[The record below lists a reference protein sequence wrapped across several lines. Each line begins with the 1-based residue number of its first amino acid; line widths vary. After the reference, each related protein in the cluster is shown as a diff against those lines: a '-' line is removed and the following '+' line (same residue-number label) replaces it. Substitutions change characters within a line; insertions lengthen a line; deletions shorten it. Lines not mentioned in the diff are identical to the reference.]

1 MSILNLKSKLDQHF
15 SKLNLQPS
23 GVKEK
28 GSNITLS
35 VASFTNLDKLIK
47 LRLPELS
54 NNLRIKLFI
63 DPFDRLKGQ
72 PTINLS
78 IPPVEK
84 KGQPLKLT
92 IPELDKLKGMP
103 TTKLYIPIPEKKGQQ
118 LNLSIPLTEKKG
130 HDTPVPEFTPLV
142 SLTSD
147 LTIVNTPQTFDDGRG
162 NIVTG
167 QQSFDRPSS
176 KTLENMESKFAI
188 QSEPG
193 TRGPYGVTDYVDGTK
208 QGRGFISPGG
218 PPDGFTIDMETLEGD
233 IVSSLAVDGDMA
245 LTPLSYTVAGMNSD
259 LEYGVVQEQTFDD
272 TSILET
278 AWGSAFMVTP
288 LQYYTSQFWPHDVEG
303 IICTS
308 LP

>member
-147 LTIVNTPQTFDDGRG
+147 LTIVN
-162 NIVTG
+162 NVYLKL
-167 QQSFDRPSS
+167 S
-176 KTLENMESKFAI
+176 KNRI
-188 QSEPG
+188 
-193 TRGPYGVTDYVDGTK
+193 
-208 QGRGFISPGG
+208 
-218 PPDGFTIDMETLEGD
+218 
-233 IVSSLAVDGDMA
+233 
-245 LTPLSYTVAGMNSD
+245 
-259 LEYGVVQEQTFDD
+259 
-272 TSILET
+272 
-278 AWGSAFMVTP
+278 
-288 LQYYTSQFWPHDVEG
+288 
-303 IICTS
+303 
-308 LP
+308 